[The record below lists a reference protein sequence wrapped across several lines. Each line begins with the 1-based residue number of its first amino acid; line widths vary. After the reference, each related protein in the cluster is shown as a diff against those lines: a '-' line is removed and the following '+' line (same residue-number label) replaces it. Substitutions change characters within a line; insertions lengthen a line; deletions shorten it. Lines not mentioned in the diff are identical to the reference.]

1 VRVKL
6 SLLTARKFSGVHN
19 VASYGSTSLASAC
32 LARTD
37 WDRDQGLLVWVRVC
51 GSLPLR
57 LEEIKKKEEKRAR
70 EREREREREKE
81 KEKER
86 KEDRTSTGFVNV
98 VRRVVIDKIRAD

>member
-70 EREREREREKE
+70 ERERE
-81 KEKER
+81 KER

-98 VRRVVIDKIRAD
+98 VRRVVIDKIRVD

>member
-1 VRVKL
+1 
-6 SLLTARKFSGVHN
+6 
-19 VASYGSTSLASAC
+19 

-70 EREREREREKE
+70 KKERERERE
-81 KEKER
+81 
-86 KEDRTSTGFVNV
+86 EDRASTGFVNV
-98 VRRVVIDKIRAD
+98 VREVVIDQIRAD